1 MILSELETGLYLDL
15 DLQKFLQKYYSINI
29 EQMLVIDELHSPES
43 LMSLNQTFLT
53 NNPFTV
59 KTITIDPS
67 SLIYRISFTIH
78 NGMEYCKIEKQDSI
92 DFMFVIMN
100 KDFKK
105 WQQEISS
112 VQKNYYI

>member
-1 MILSELETGLYLDL
+1 MILTELETGLYLDL

-43 LMSLNQTFLT
+43 LMALSQTFLT

-67 SLIYRISFTIH
+67 SLIYRISFTNH
-78 NGMEYCKIEKQDSI
+78 NGMEYCKIEKHDSI